1 MNSKNRR
8 ILEAVFEEPVRADVD
23 WRDIE
28 GLLIGGGARI
38 SYRGGSR
45 VNVVLHDVVASFHRP
60 HPKRE
65 TDRGALRSVRRFLR
79 NAGVEPS

>member
-28 GLLIGGGARI
+28 GL
-38 SYRGGSR
+38 
-45 VNVVLHDVVASFHRP
+45 
-60 HPKRE
+60 
-65 TDRGALRSVRRFLR
+65 FLAC
-79 NAGVEPS
+79 AGVEPS